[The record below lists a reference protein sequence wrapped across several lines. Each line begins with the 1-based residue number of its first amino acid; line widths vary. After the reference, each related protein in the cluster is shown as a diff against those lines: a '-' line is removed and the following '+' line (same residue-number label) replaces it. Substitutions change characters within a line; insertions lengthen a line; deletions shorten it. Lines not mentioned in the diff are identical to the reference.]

1 MTPASSLSVRR
12 CRKIPPWFAALL
24 ACTLL
29 NACTT
34 TRSIPAREFV
44 QLTAIVKP
52 GDNVD
57 CSLRD
62 GSHAKFKVI
71 SVAPDALYDGPTRVP
86 VADIG
91 HIDATLFSAA
101 KTGFAIGGLVI
112 AGAIAGALASGA
124 GMGSPD
130 LGGI

>member
-1 MTPASSLSVRR
+1 MNSTGSLPTRR
-12 CRKIPPWFAALL
+12 RRKIQGWFAALL
-24 ACTLL
+24 ACAFL

-62 GSHAKFKVI
+62 GTHAKFKVT
-71 SVAPDALYDGPTRVP
+71 SVAPDALYNGATRVP

-91 HIDATLFSAA
+91 HIDSTRFSPV

-124 GMGSPD
+124 GMGSPG